1 MAQKNTVLVDPGSI
15 LFLPVLLGGAFFL
28 RFLSFL
34 ADFILV
40 RFPPSFRFLVLTFLP
55 VIVRRDERRDTRI
68 RSERNERVQ
77 VRVDR
82 RAEMYEPTEP
92 GVVERVHFSFFL

>member
-1 MAQKNTVLVDPGSI
+1 MAQKNTVLVDPWSI
-15 LFLPVLLGGAFFL
+15 FFCRSFRRAFFSVSSPFWQIFFWSGFPL
-28 RFLSFL
+28 LSFL
-34 ADFILV
+34 
-40 RFPPSFRFLVLTFLP
+40 RSNFLP

-82 RAEMYEPTEP
+82 RAEMNEPTEP
-92 GVVERVHFSFFL
+92 GVVERMHFSFFFYE